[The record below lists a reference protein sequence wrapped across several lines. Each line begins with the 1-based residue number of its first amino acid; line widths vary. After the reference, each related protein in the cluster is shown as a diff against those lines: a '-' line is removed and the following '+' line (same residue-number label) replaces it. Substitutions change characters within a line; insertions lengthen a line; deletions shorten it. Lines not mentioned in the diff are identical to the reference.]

1 MARGTDM
8 KAFAFAVL
16 AATMSG
22 PAVSGSV
29 QEAPPVLPNDNRI
42 SAGTLRGDTLELSLV
57 LDLATWRPEGP
68 DGPAVVVP
76 AFAEAGKAPQIPAPL
91 IRVPAGTLIRV
102 SVRNALD
109 STYVLQGLFARPGRD
124 GDTVQVG
131 PGASRQVMFAA
142 GAPGTYLYAAV
153 PLGYVPPAGPDDR
166 RAEREQAAGALIVD
180 PPGGSAADR
189 VLVINI
195 WGDPVDSTG
204 YRNALT
210 INGLSWPGTER
221 FDVLTGDTV
230 RWRVINA
237 SQRAHPMHMHG
248 FYFEVDAR
256 GGLSSDRT
264 FQPADRWLAV
274 TELMQP
280 YSTMA
285 MSWVAERPGNWLF
298 HCHLAFHVVPAA
310 RLGAAGMSHDGI
322 SHEAMSYDASK
333 HMAGLVV
340 GMRVRARPGY
350 AEASRE
356 GVAEL
361 RLLAQEGR
369 RRGRAPRAMGY
380 VLQQGDRMPAR
391 DSVSIPGSL
400 IVLTRGRPADVTVVN
415 RLREPVAVHWHGVEL
430 ESWSD
435 GVAGWSGADTAVAPA
450 IAPGDSFRARLTV
463 PRAGTFIYHTHMNDI
478 EQITSGLYGA
488 IVVLEPGQAFDPA
501 TDHVF
506 VIGWDGE
513 EDDTTGGPRVLV
525 NGDSI
530 PPPLELAAGRAH
542 RLRFVNIS
550 PAAVETIQLR
560 RDTTLLQWRRL
571 AVDGADLSPS
581 QAKVVPALHRIAVGQ
596 TADFEVR
603 LPPGRY
609 RLSWRTAPVFPPIE
623 QQLVVRQDG

>member
-68 DGPAVVVP
+68 DGPAVEVP

-380 VLQQGDRMPAR
+380 VLQQGHRVPAR

-435 GVAGWSGADTAVAPA
+435 GVAGWSGADTVVAPA

-525 NGDSI
+525 NGDSM

>member
-380 VLQQGDRMPAR
+380 VLQQGHRVPAR

-435 GVAGWSGADTAVAPA
+435 GVAGWSGADTVVAPA

-525 NGDSI
+525 NGDSM

-550 PAAVETIQLR
+550 PAAVQTIQLR